1 VTDQEQ
7 HELRDKALKRDTERS
22 EVTEDSAA
30 DQPGLTNAHKALAAA
45 LDKKALEP
53 LLLDVRGLCSYANY
67 ILLLSGRSDRQV
79 DAIAESVR
87 THLKPE
93 AKLLGSEGT
102 RSGQWAL
109 LDYGD
114 LVVHV
119 FHHPAREHYD
129 LEGLW
134 IDAPHVDIEVPDDA
148 HISAEDKYSSLSS

>member
-1 VTDQEQ
+1 MTDQEQ
-7 HELRDKALKRDTERS
+7 HELRDQALKRDAERS
-22 EVTEDSAA
+22 EVTETGAA
-30 DQPGLTNAHKALAAA
+30 EQPGLTNAHLALAAA

-53 LLLDVRGLCSYANY
+53 LLLDVRGLCSYANF
-67 ILLLSGRSDRQV
+67 ILLVSGRSDRQV

-87 THLKPE
+87 TRLKP
-93 AKLLGSEGT
+93 AATLIGSEGT

-148 HISAEDKYSSLSS
+148 RLSAEDQYSSLTS